1 MFIISK
7 GCASHAWKEHYA
19 LCVPSFRLQL
29 QFMHDEEGQVFLHY
43 QEEIGFK
50 TNKGGIKHSKLDPKQ
65 VDIYP
70 IDYPDRYPLYLFLK
84 FFSVL
89 PFNRELPS
97 IASSTLKEVCSQ
109 HLVSRQDML
118 ELIGSGM

>member
-7 GCASHAWKEHYA
+7 GCASHAGKEHYA
-19 LCVPSFRLQL
+19 LCVLSFRLQL

-97 IASSTLKEVCSQ
+97 IVSSTLKEVCSQ